1 MFKELLKYR
10 DLLFMLTLRDI
21 RIRYKQSVMG
31 FMWALFM
38 PIMAVL
44 AGVLIKTAIS
54 IVSNKPME
62 FTGIV
67 SISVK
72 VLPWTFFISAIK
84 FSVNSLVGNRDLVTK
99 IYFPREVLPLSSIFA
114 CLFDFIIASIAL
126 TIILT
131 IFRIGISIY
140 ILYISLALFF
150 LILLTIGLGLF
161 LSSAN
166 LFYRDIKYV
175 VEIIFTFG

>member
-21 RIRYKQSVMG
+21 RIRYKQSIMG
-31 FMWALFM
+31 FLWALFM

-54 IVSNKPME
+54 IVSNKPIE
-62 FTGIV
+62 LTGIV

-84 FSVNSLVGNRDLVTK
+84 FSVTSLVGNRDLVTK
-99 IYFPREVLPLSSIFA
+99 IYFPREVFPFGSILAF
-114 CLFDFIIASIAL
+114 FFYFFVASIS
-126 TIILT
+126 
-131 IFRIGISIY
+131 F
-140 ILYISLALFF
+140 ALFF
-150 LILLTIGLGLF
+150 FFARI
-161 LSSAN
+161 
-166 LFYRDIKYV
+166 
-175 VEIIFTFG
+175 